1 MFLPTD
7 FFGLEQSSHTL
18 QRALEFKKKK
28 NDIQDIS
35 NLPLVN
41 TAVNLGEICVIMMDD
56 GWKVGKTLKF
66 SKIKVKSV
74 SCRQYKGSSAEIRDD
89 IGLLCSWLF

>member
-7 FFGLEQSSHTL
+7 FYGLEQSSHTL
-18 QRALEFKKKK
+18 RRALELKK

-41 TAVNLGEICVIMMDD
+41 TAVNLGEICVFMMDE
-56 GWKVGKTLKF
+56 GWKVGKTLQF

-89 IGLLCSWLF
+89 IGVLCS